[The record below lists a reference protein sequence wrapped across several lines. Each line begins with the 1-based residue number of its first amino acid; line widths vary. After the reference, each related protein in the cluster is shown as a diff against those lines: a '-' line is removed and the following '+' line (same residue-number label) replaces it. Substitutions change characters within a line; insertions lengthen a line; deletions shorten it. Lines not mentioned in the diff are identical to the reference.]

1 MSEVDG
7 VEVVDVKLEEV
18 VGEGVSVGNGC
29 VDGEVAGLTELL
41 DVGEA
46 EEVEVGEGELVVG
59 AAVLVEGALGTLV
72 VAAAGG
78 MTLKLSLAP
87 QSAREVPSGQQPA
100 SVQ

>member
-1 MSEVDG
+1 MSETDG
-7 VEVVDVKLEEV
+7 VEVADVTFEEV
-18 VGEGVSVGNGC
+18 VDEGVYVGNGC
-29 VDGEVAGLTELL
+29 VEGEVAGLTELL

-78 MTLKLSLAP
+78 MTLKLSVAP
-87 QSAREVPSGQQPA
+87 QSAREVPSAQHPA
-100 SVQ
+100 LVQ